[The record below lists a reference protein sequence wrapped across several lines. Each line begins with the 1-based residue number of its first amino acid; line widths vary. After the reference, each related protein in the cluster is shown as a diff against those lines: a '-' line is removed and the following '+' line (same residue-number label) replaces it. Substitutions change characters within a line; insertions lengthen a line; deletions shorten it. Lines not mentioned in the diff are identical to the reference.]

1 MTLGDLS
8 FRSIWLSGLLPS
20 LAVFRRV
27 GKRERRERECESVS
41 VCVCVGGLLE
51 GVGGEDYFR
60 YKASSFTC
68 CL

>member
-41 VCVCVGGLLE
+41 VCVCGGAAGGCGRRGLLP
-51 GVGGEDYFR
+51 
-60 YKASSFTC
+60 
-68 CL
+68 L